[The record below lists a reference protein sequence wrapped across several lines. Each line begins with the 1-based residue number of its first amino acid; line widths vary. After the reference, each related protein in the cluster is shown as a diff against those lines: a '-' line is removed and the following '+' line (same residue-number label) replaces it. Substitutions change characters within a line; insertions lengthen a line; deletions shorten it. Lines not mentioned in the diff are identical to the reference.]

1 LSELEN
7 SLRALAA
14 DVAFPPTPSLA
25 DAVVARLEAEPRRPL
40 WSRFAGRRLAVAI
53 AVVLAAFAA
62 VLAASPGAR
71 SAFLELFGIE
81 GATVYRVE
89 RAPDVSR
96 FGPLVRGEAVTFDE
110 ARRSVGFDLL
120 VPPSGGRPIQRVF
133 LDRIAGA
140 VSFVYCCP
148 ELILTEFRGEAI
160 PYVQKIAGPDVR
172 IEHVAVRGDPGLWLE
187 GAHAVVFRDASGIV
201 REDELRLAGNVLLCE
216 HDGVTFRLEGDI
228 DREHALAL
236 AEDLRPRR

>member
-1 LSELEN
+1 LSELET

-14 DVAFPPTPSLA
+14 EVAFPATPSLA
-25 DAVVARLEAEPRRPL
+25 DAVAARLEPRPR
-40 WSRFAGRRLAVAI
+40 WSRFAGRRLAVAV

-62 VLAASPGAR
+62 VLTFSPGAR

-96 FGPLVRGEAVTFDE
+96 FGPLVRGEAVPLDE
-110 ARRSVGFDLL
+110 ARRSVSFDVL
-120 VPPSGGRPIQRVF
+120 VPPSAGRPVERVF
-133 LDRIAGA
+133 LDRIVGA

-160 PYVQKIAGPDVR
+160 PYVQKIAGPDVH
-172 IEHVAVRGDPGLWLE
+172 IEHVGVRGAPGIWLE
-187 GAHAVVFRDASGIV
+187 GAHAVLFRDASGIL
-201 REDELRLAGNVLLCE
+201 REDELRLAGNVLLWE
-216 HDGVTFRLEGDI
+216 RGGVTYRLEGDI

-236 AEDLRPRR
+236 AEYLRPRR

>member
-1 LSELEN
+1 MLSELET

-25 DAVVARLEAEPRRPL
+25 DAVATRLEPHRPL
-40 WSRFAGRRLAVAI
+40 WSRFAGRRVVVAVAI
-53 AVVLAAFAA
+53 VLAAFAA

-96 FGPLVRGEAVTFDE
+96 FGPLVRGQAVTLDE
-110 ARRSVGFDLL
+110 ARRAVAFEVL
-120 VPPSGGRPIQRVF
+120 VPPTGGRPVERVF
-133 LDRIAGA
+133 LDRVVGA

-148 ELILTEFRGEAI
+148 ELILTEFLGEAV

-172 IEHVAVRGDPGLWLE
+172 IEEVRVRGGRGLWLE
-187 GAHAVVFRDASGIV
+187 GAHAVVFRDSSGVV
-201 REDELRLAGNVLLCE
+201 REDELRLAGNVLLWE
-216 HDGVTFRLEGDI
+216 RNGVTFRLEGDI
-228 DREHALAL
+228 DREKALAL
-236 AEDLRPRR
+236 AEELR